1 MKPEKAITSVR
12 KIERKDGTPHKYIVE
27 YSNGLCRSFLTET
40 RSIKEFIAAM
50 GEPER
55 RTYSNGLT
63 TAYIWE

>member
-1 MKPEKAITSVR
+1 MKPEKTIVSVR
-12 KIERKDGTPHKYIVE
+12 KIERKDEPPKYIVE

-40 RSIKEFIAAM
+40 KAIKGFIKGV

-63 TAYIWE
+63 TAFIWE

>member
-12 KIERKDGTPHKYIVE
+12 KIERKDEPPKYIVE

-40 RSIKEFIAAM
+40 KAIKEFINDV
-50 GEPER
+50 GKPER
-55 RTYSNGLT
+55 RTYSNGMT

>member
-12 KIERKDGTPHKYIVE
+12 KIERKNEPPKFIVE
-27 YSNGLCRSFLTET
+27 YSNGLCRSFLIET
-40 RSIKEFIAAM
+40 KAIKEFIAAT

-55 RTYSNGLT
+55 RTYSNGMT